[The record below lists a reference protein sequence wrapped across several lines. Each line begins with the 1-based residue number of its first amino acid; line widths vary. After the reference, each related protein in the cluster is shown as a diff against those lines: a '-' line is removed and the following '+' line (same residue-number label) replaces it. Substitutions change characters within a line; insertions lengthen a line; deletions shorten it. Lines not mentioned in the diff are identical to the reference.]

1 MELIFKE
8 TCEVKREYAVDID
21 AQDFIEWLDGEDPS
35 EDLLQEYIFSEILP
49 YEEPTDESEGTLASE
64 IIHADD
70 FLDSLEDENE

>member
-8 TCEVKREYAVDID
+8 TCEVEREYTIDID

-35 EDLLQEYIFSEILP
+35 ESLLEEYIVSEVLP
-49 YEEPTDESEGTLASE
+49 YEEPTDEIEGTLASE
-64 IIHADD
+64 IIYADD

>member
-8 TCEVKREYAVDID
+8 TCEVKREYTID

-35 EDLLQEYIFSEILP
+35 ESLLEEYIVSEVLP
-49 YEEPTDESEGTLASE
+49 YEGPTDEIEGTLASE

-70 FLDSLEDENE
+70 FLDLLEDENE

>member
-8 TCEVKREYAVDID
+8 TCEVQREYTIDID

-35 EDLLQEYIFSEILP
+35 ESLLEEYIVSEVLP
-49 YEEPTDESEGTLASE
+49 CEGPTDEIEGTLTSE

>member
-8 TCEVKREYAVDID
+8 TCEVKREYTIDID

-35 EDLLQEYIFSEILP
+35 EVLLEEYIVSEVLP
-49 YEEPTDESEGTLASE
+49 YEEPTDEGTLASE

-70 FLDSLEDENE
+70 FLDSLEDE

>member
-8 TCEVKREYAVDID
+8 TCKIEREYAIDID

-35 EDLLQEYIFSEILP
+35 EDLLQEYLFSEILP
-49 YEEPTDESEGTLASE
+49 YEEPTNESEDTIASE

-70 FLDSLEDENE
+70 FLDSLEDEDE